1 MAKSPIEL
9 FGFNDTEKQIA
20 IAWTQAH
27 FTQFLASNPNAP
39 LNERIK
45 EFSNIL
51 EGSLY
56 VVDELRNGRYRQ

>member
-1 MAKSPIEL
+1 MAKSPIVF
-9 FGFNDTEKQIA
+9 FGFNDIEQQIA
-20 IAWTQAH
+20 VAWTQAH
-27 FTQFLASNPNAP
+27 FAQFLASNPNAT

-56 VVDELRNGRYRQ
+56 VVDELRNRFGS

>member
-1 MAKSPIEL
+1 MAKAPIVF
-9 FGFNDTEKQIA
+9 FGFNETEQQIA

-27 FTQFLASNPNAP
+27 FSQYLASNPNAP
-39 LNERIK
+39 LNDRIK

-56 VVDELRNGRYRQ
+56 VVDELRKDFGA